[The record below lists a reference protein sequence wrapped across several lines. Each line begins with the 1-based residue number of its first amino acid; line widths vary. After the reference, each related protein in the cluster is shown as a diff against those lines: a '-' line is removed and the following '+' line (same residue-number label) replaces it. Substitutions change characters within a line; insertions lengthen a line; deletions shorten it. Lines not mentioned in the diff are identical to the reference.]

1 MDRLLANEG
10 EFVAFV
16 PPHLAD
22 VALLPAIGCRGSVES
37 DEIAVFIEGWR
48 GIAGA
53 QLVDI

>member
-1 MDRLLANEG
+1 MDRLPANEG